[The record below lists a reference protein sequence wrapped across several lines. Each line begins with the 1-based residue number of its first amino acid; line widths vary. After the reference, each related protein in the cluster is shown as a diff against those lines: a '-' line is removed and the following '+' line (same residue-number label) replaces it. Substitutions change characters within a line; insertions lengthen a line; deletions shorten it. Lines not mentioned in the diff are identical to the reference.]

1 MKSMTMMR
9 LSLLTA
15 AALLFTCSNAFSP
28 RMMAPRAAIMPRS
41 TILFNSENNNNAD
54 ITDEAK
60 ASTTDEEAKALKKA
74 SLEEKMKGWEA
85 TEDEIKAASLG
96 GVVPG
101 RSDAFDVGLYI
112 AFPLLV
118 ISSLVFAFFPFIIGN
133 IDTSSVGAPP
143 TV

>member
-1 MKSMTMMR
+1 MTMMR
-9 LSLLTA
+9 LSLLITA
-15 AALLFTCSNAFSP
+15 AALLLTCSNAFSP
-28 RMMAPRAAIMPRS
+28 RTMASRAALMPRS
-41 TILFNSENNNNAD
+41 TILFNGENNNNVDTD
-54 ITDEAK
+54 ISTDESKA
-60 ASTTDEEAKALKKA
+60 ASTDESKAAKKL

-85 TEDEIKAASLG
+85 TEEEIKAKTLG
-96 GVVPG
+96 GIVPG

-118 ISSLVFAFFPFIIGN
+118 ISSLIFVFFPFIIEH